1 MARKPDYRKKDHI
14 AKVSTQLF
22 ADRGYSS
29 TTIEQIARESGYA
42 VGTIYLYYD
51 SKEEILATILTEF
64 VEQFIEANAEELES
78 IKDPIE
84 RFKTVVKFYLTVS
97 EENPE
102 RAWVLSTE
110 LRKVIR
116 ADSAMYKGEM
126 LKLLGPLSDSL
137 FNLLDSGNL
146 KEDINLD
153 QLTMM
158 IYGLIETLTLIWNTD
173 KDAFVLADKY
183 EEIANMALFGMA
195 TKKAHA

>member
-22 ADRGYSS
+22 ADKGYAN

-64 VEQFIEANAEELES
+64 VEQFVDNNLEQ
-78 IKDPIE
+78 IDAIADPVE
-84 RFKTVVKFYLTVS
+84 RFRTVVKFYLKTT

-102 RAWVLSTE
+102 RSWVLATE

-116 ADSAMYKGEM
+116 ADSSMYKGEM
-126 LKLLGPLSDSL
+126 LKLLSPLSESL
-137 FNLLDSGNL
+137 KKLQEGGFL
-146 KEDINLD
+146 KANVDLEQYTL
-153 QLTMM
+153 M
-158 IYGLIETLTLIWNTD
+158 IHGAIETLTLFWNTD
-173 KDAFVLADKY
+173 KDAFSLTDKFK
-183 EEIANMALFGMA
+183 EVSDMILFGVA
-195 TKKAHA
+195 SPKAK

>member
-22 ADRGYSS
+22 AERGYSS
-29 TTIEQIARESGYA
+29 TTIEMIARESGYA

-64 VEQFIEANAEELES
+64 VEQFIDTNAEELEN
-78 IKDPIE
+78 IGDPVE
-84 RFKTVVKFYLTVS
+84 RFQTVVKFYLTVA

-116 ADSAMYKGEM
+116 ADSSMYKGEM
-126 LKLLGPLSDSL
+126 LKLLSPLSDSL
-137 FNLLDSGNL
+137 FTLMDEGLIKD
-146 KEDINLD
+146 DINLE

-158 IYGLIETLTLIWNTD
+158 IYGLIETLTLLWNTD
-173 KDAFVLADKY
+173 KDAFNLADKF
-183 EEIANMALFGMA
+183 EDIANMVLFGMA
-195 TKKAHA
+195 TEKARA

>member
-22 ADRGYSS
+22 AERGYAN
-29 TTIEQIARESGYA
+29 TTIEMIARESGYA

-64 VEQFIEANAEELES
+64 VEQFIDSNAEELES
-78 IKDPIE
+78 IEEPVD
-84 RFKTVVKFYLTVS
+84 RFRTVVKFYLTVA

-102 RAWVLSTE
+102 RAWDLSTE
-110 LRKVIR
+110 LRRVIR

-126 LKLLGPLSDSL
+126 LKLLSPLSDSL
-137 FNLLDSGNL
+137 FNLMDKGFI
-146 KEDINLD
+146 KDDINLE

-158 IYGLIETLTLIWNTD
+158 IHGLIETLTLLWNTD
-173 KDAFVLADKY
+173 KDAFMLADKFSDVADMVLY
-183 EEIANMALFGMA
+183 GMA
-195 TKKAHA
+195 TDKARG